1 MLAQLA
7 KKLQD
12 DLGLAEEAAIW
23 AVESWALALEVISV
37 VSPSSPS
44 QSQKEPSRSKEETH
58 QINNPVKVNPETQ
71 KEEQERQRV
80 EKERF
85 DAENQARVETERK
98 QRQQVEKQRFE
109 KEKAK
114 EKAKLEAETKT
125 RRNNRIVVVLL
136 GFCLCLGWLGGT
148 IIFYLV
154 QPQKSIIIGNSS
166 ASPSASSSAS
176 PNEAATAPSL
186 NELAFPQLPRL
197 NGAATVEMKL
207 KYGTV
212 TIEVDGIDAPITAG
226 NFVDLVKR
234 GVYNNLTF
242 HRVIREPSPFVAQ
255 GGDPLGNGTGSFI
268 DPATS
273 QPRLIPLEITKAY
286 TPKEGFIPK
295 PEYSNPLKPDD
306 KVQLRHIRGA
316 VAMARFQLSPD
327 SASSQFYI
335 ALADINFLD
344 GSYAVFGYVTS
355 GMDVVDKIKLG
366 DRIESMTVTK
376 GIENLKTMQ

>member
-1 MLAQLA
+1 MIGNIINRVL
-7 KKLQD
+7 K
-12 DLGLAEEAAIW
+12 I
-23 AVESWALALEVISV
+23 VLALSLVIVVGCAEQSV
-37 VSPSSPS
+37 SFTSEQVSASKVTESAKPTDNSSS
-44 QSQKEPSRSKEETH
+44 NS
-58 QINNPVKVNPETQ
+58 INNPANSQPKVSQ
-71 KEEQERQRV
+71 SV
-80 EKERF
+80 
-85 DAENQARVETERK
+85 
-98 QRQQVEKQRFE
+98 
-109 KEKAK
+109 
-114 EKAKLEAETKT
+114 
-125 RRNNRIVVVLL
+125 
-136 GFCLCLGWLGGT
+136 
-148 IIFYLV
+148 
-154 QPQKSIIIGNSS
+154 NS
-166 ASPSASSSAS
+166 PF
-176 PNEAATAPSL
+176 PN
-186 NELAFPQLPRL
+186 LPRL
-197 NGAATVEMKL
+197 NGSATVEMKL

-306 KVQLRHIRGA
+306 RVQLRHTRGA
-316 VAMARFQLSPD
+316 VAMARSQSPD

-376 GIENLKTMQ
+376 GIENLKTVR